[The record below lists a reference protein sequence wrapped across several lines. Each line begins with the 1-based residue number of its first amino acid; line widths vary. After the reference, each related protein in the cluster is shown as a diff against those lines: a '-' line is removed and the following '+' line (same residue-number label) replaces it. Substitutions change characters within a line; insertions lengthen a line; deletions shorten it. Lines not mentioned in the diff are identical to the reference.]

1 MSVRSAIEPTT
12 RPHSDVDR
20 DFHLAMSCLIRA
32 VEALQAD
39 VDDLRQRNESFQQIR
54 LEPREGAKPAQ

>member
-1 MSVRSAIEPTT
+1 
-12 RPHSDVDR
+12 
-20 DFHLAMSCLIRA
+20 MSCLIRA